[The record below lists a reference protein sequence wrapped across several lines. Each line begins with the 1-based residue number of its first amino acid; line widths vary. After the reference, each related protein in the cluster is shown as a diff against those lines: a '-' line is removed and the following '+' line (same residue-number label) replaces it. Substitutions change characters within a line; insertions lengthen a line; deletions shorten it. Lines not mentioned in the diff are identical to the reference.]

1 LGRIAVPKAV
11 KNMAFGKLGF
21 LPENEGLWE
30 REWITK
36 LLILIIFYHSNDY
49 SNKIVRI
56 NN

>member
-1 LGRIAVPKAV
+1 LGRKTVPKAEE
-11 KNMAFGKLGF
+11 NLAFGTAEEIPK
-21 LPENEGLWE
+21 NEGLWE

>member
-1 LGRIAVPKAV
+1 VPKAV
-11 KNMAFGKLGF
+11 IKVAFGTVGESFK
-21 LPENEGLWE
+21 NDGLWE

-49 SNKIVRI
+49 SKKIVRI

>member
-1 LGRIAVPKAV
+1 MPKAV
-11 KNMAFGKLGF
+11 IKVAFGTVRKRLK
-21 LPENEGLWE
+21 NEGLWE